1 MTLPNKL
8 VVLKNC
14 GPFFFHHLSRLCQP
28 PVVRSLTMRRLLHL
42 QQRRPVPYLFSSHA
56 IRHPVLFH
64 WEDMAQRQHY
74 STPAV
79 SADAMHD
86 PSIVRNVA
94 VIAHVDHGKTT
105 LVDQLIK
112 TGLLDRASG
121 SGVEEEAAA
130 ALDGSRALDS
140 GALEKER
147 GITIMSKTTR
157 VDWGGAMLNLV
168 DTPGH
173 SDFGGEVER
182 VLSMVDGAIL
192 VVDAT
197 EGVMSQTK
205 FVVSRAVRQGLKF
218 IVVLN
223 KADRDTARLGG
234 EVEDEIFDL
243 LVAMDASDEQ
253 LDFPIIYASAKEG
266 WCVEDSAHVDPAL
279 RKEALGADG
288 LDSGECCSRD
298 RKVKKFALGVCGL
311 VSTRESRCIRGAQTC
326 DAAEM
331 TNLCTFF
338 PRKIDYGSNEGLPPI
353 ASGV

>member
-1 MTLPNKL
+1 ML
-8 VVLKNC
+8 
-14 GPFFFHHLSRLCQP
+14 R
-28 PVVRSLTMRRLLHL
+28 
-42 QQRRPVPYLFSSHA
+42 YA
-56 IRHPVLFH
+56 
-64 WEDMAQRQHY
+64 RQHCRT
-74 STPAV
+74 SAV
-79 SADAMHD
+79 LASRRSMRPTFHSNSAAGAAMHD

-112 TGLLDRASG
+112 TGLLDCESPASA
-121 SGVEEEAAA
+121 SAAAA

-157 VDWGGAMLNLV
+157 VDWEGHILNLV
-168 DTPGH
+168 DTPGQ

-182 VLSMVDGAIL
+182 VLSMVDGAVL

-205 FVVSRAVRQGLKF
+205 FVVSRAIKQGLKF
-218 IVVLN
+218 VVVLN

-234 EVEDEIFDL
+234 DVEDEIFDL

-266 WCVEDSAHVDPAL
+266 WCVEDTTHVDPKV
-279 RKEALGADG
+279 RKEALGPQG
-288 LDSGECCSRD
+288 LD
-298 RKVKKFALGVCGL
+298 
-311 VSTRESRCIRGAQTC
+311 TGA
-326 DAAEM
+326 
-331 TNLCTFF
+331 
-338 PRKIDYGSNEGLPPI
+338 
-353 ASGV
+353 